1 MGAEQSSNKFDV
13 NFNNKFEDDTKRR
26 RFNSWPGKDKERKAK
41 WNSGTTGTAGA
52 SSDRELTKWEEERK
66 RLVNNCIF
74 IDF

>member
-26 RFNSWPGKDKERKAK
+26 RFNSWPGKDKERKVK
-41 WNSGTTGTAGA
+41 WNSGTAGTVGA